1 MPMRNLFIL
10 LASVATVGVASIS
23 FADVPRN
30 GTSGDPEPKPSASHS
45 AAPPSTPAPPATPT
59 SAASATPATTQTSA
73 NAPIPSGR
81 YVLTVNLT
89 KVNGVTKPAQTT
101 TYDVTVVTN
110 GNTSTLSTPVDSG
123 APPIGGSATGTFTQ
137 GAFAAT
143 YTGDH
148 VVTLTGAVQATT
160 VPTVAGTY
168 SSVKDQKSTGGTFV
182 LALNLTPIAHKA
194 KDLKVFGASP
204 KPAGGGGL
212 WERFSNWCKSFE
224 L

>member
-1 MPMRNLFIL
+1 MRKLFIL

-23 FADVPRN
+23 FADTPRN
-30 GTSGDPEPKPSASHS
+30 GTAGDPAPKPTASHS
-45 AAPPSTPAPPATPT
+45 AAPPASTPPPAP
-59 SAASATPATTQTSA
+59 AATPAATQTSA

-81 YVLTVNLT
+81 YVLSVSLT
-89 KVNGVTKPAQTT
+89 KVNGVTKPAQTN

-110 GNTSTLSTPVDSG
+110 GNTSTLSTPVDPGS
-123 APPIGGSATGTFTQ
+123 PSVGGSATGTFTQ

-148 VVTLTGAVQATT
+148 VVTLNGAVQATT
-160 VPTVAGTY
+160 VPTIAGTY

-182 LALNLTPIAHKA
+182 LALNLAPIAHKA
-194 KDLKVFGASP
+194 KDLKVYGATA
-204 KPAGGGGL
+204 KPAGGGGGL
-212 WERFSNWCKSFE
+212 WERFSAWCKSFE